1 MLNNSL
7 EAMPLASHFVELKKR
22 LITIILSV
30 LGFFTLSYVFI
41 GPLFSYLLWP
51 LDVAKNAT
59 PNLIFTEVHEAFFTQ
74 IKLSFIIALYAAMP
88 IISYQIWSFISPGLY
103 DGEKKFTWPMLLL
116 APVLFY
122 AGGAVC
128 FYFVLPVVI
137 EFFFAFQTELV
148 TALPTMKAYLS
159 FCTKLCFA
167 FGLAFQ
173 LPLILI
179 LLLKLEVISVAKLN
193 YFRRYAVLLI
203 FVFAAIFT
211 PPDPTSQ
218 LLLAVPMWLLYEVA
232 IICGYF
238 IEKRRKASSS
248 LA

>member
-1 MLNNSL
+1 MSDNGLQ
-7 EAMPLASHFVELKKR
+7 AMPLASHFIELKKR
-22 LITIILSV
+22 LIFIILSILV
-30 LGFFTLSYVFI
+30 AFVGAYVFI
-41 GPLFSYLLWP
+41 DPLFSYLLWP
-51 LDVAKNAT
+51 LEVAKNAT

-74 IKLSFIIALYAAMP
+74 IKLSFILALYIAMP
-88 IISYQIWSFISPGLY
+88 VVSYQIWSFISPGLY
-103 DGEKKFTWPMLLL
+103 EGEKKITWPMLFFS
-116 APVLFY
+116 PFLFY

-173 LPLILI
+173 LPLIL
-179 LLLKLEVISVAKLN
+179 LLLIKIEILSVAKLN

-203 FVFAAIFT
+203 FIFGAVFT

-218 LLLAVPMWLLYEVA
+218 LLLAVPMWLLYELA
-232 IICGYF
+232 IVCGYF
-238 IEKRRKASSS
+238 IEKRRKSAS
-248 LA
+248 AVA

>member
-1 MLNNSL
+1 MEATSL
-7 EAMPLASHFVELKKR
+7 SSHFKELKSR
-22 LITIILSV
+22 LVKMILAIIIAFSAC
-30 LGFFTLSYVFI
+30 YYFI
-41 GPLFSYLLWP
+41 EPLFSILLWP
-51 LDVAKNAT
+51 LDIAQNAK

-74 IKLSFIIALYAAMP
+74 IKLAFILALYVAMP
-88 IISYQIWSFISPGLY
+88 VVFYQLWAFVSPGLY
-103 DGEKKFTWPMLLL
+103 KEEKTFAWPMMFL

-148 TALPTMKAYLS
+148 TALPTMKAYLN

-173 LPLILI
+173 LPLVLI
-179 LLLKLEVISVAKLN
+179 VLLKMAVISVAKLN
-193 YFRRYAVLLI
+193 YFRRYAILII

-218 LLLAVPMWLLYEVA
+218 LLLAIPMWLLYEVS
-232 IICGYF
+232 ILFGYF
-238 IEKRRKASSS
+238 IEKRRQVTSESA
-248 LA
+248 